1 MAHKCQN
8 TLFWRHFIL
17 TEKCDHISRVDSVTC
32 PLWCQEV
39 EVLNFLFEGF
49 DILVDRIW
57 RYTPNLDQPIM
68 LDEYCFTGQVAV
80 DDWRVTAEEI
90 LLDTDLFSQI
100 Q

>member
-57 RYTPNLDQPIM
+57 RYTPNLD
-68 LDEYCFTGQVAV
+68 
-80 DDWRVTAEEI
+80 
-90 LLDTDLFSQI
+90 
-100 Q
+100 